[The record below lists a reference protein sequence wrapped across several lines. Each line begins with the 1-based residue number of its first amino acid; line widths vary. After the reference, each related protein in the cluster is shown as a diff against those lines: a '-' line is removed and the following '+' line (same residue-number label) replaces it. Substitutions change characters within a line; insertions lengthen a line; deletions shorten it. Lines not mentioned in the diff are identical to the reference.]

1 MHSRCA
7 IVNTVWLLTVLNVAQ
22 IRAFFPS
29 VSGTITEDPV
39 TGAFVSPT
47 AIALQTHTSFPP
59 TPRHQEVC
67 TLPLAFGSLVASP
80 PPSASTSPSFSRL
93 ATHAHNLH
101 THSCSFIL
109 SPCFRSRH
117 GPAKVYGDSSKG
129 RVGVSSRRWVSAVLY
144 FLDSPGCFLL
154 NGGVAVAKCFTID
167 DCILFVFLVV
177 DCFCRPTPLLNPHAR
192 AGIATAAGGGGT
204 RGATGSSAALN
215 HLDCRHPISLI
226 LM

>member
-1 MHSRCA
+1 MHSRYA

-39 TGAFVSPT
+39 TGVFVPLT
-47 AIALQTHTSFPP
+47 AIALQTHTSFPSHP
-59 TPRHQEVC
+59 PPSGSLHA
-67 TLPLAFGSLVASP
+67 AFGVWLIGRPP
-80 PPSASTSPSFSRL
+80 PPSASASPSFSRL
-93 ATHAHNLH
+93 ASHVHSLH
-101 THSCSFIL
+101 THSCSFML

-129 RVGVSSRRWVSAVLY
+129 RVGVSSRSWVSAVLF

-177 DCFCRPTPLLNPHAR
+177 DCFCRPTQ
-192 AGIATAAGGGGT
+192 
-204 RGATGSSAALN
+204 S
-215 HLDCRHPISLI
+215 
-226 LM
+226 